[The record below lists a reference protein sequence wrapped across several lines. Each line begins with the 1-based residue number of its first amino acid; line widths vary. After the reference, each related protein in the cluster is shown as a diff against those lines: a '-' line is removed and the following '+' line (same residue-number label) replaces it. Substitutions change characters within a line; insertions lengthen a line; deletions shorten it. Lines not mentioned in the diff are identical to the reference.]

1 MNDFIDK
8 LNDKET
14 DSHCCPL
21 CNDSGILYLYNK
33 DGDVTTKPCPRC
45 TEDEMSHIR
54 SWGGQ
59 MFDG

>member
-1 MNDFIDK
+1 MNDPTDK
-8 LNDKET
+8 LKDKEYACST
-14 DSHCCPL
+14 
-21 CNDSGILYLYNK
+21 CNDSGIVYLYNK

-45 TEDEMSHIR
+45 AEDEMSHIR